1 MLREMLKSMRPHQW
15 YKNLVLFAGL
25 VFAGELFIFPHL
37 IKAFA
42 AFLIFCFLSGAG
54 YILNDI
60 IDRKIDFN
68 HPEKSKRPV
77 TSGKISVQYALV
89 GALLIC
95 ITGNGAAFLVDYE
108 FGLCTVLY
116 SVITVL
122 YSKVLK
128 NLVVIDVL
136 TISVGFVI
144 RAVAGAVV
152 IHVYISPWLVLCAF
166 MLALFL
172 ALCKRK
178 QDTSGLYKPVFLD
191 QLISIVTALVIMSY
205 SLYTFLRAAQEMM
218 VTIPLVLYGLFRFLN
233 ISYGEEGPGRIELI
247 FLDKGLLL
255 TGVTWVILVVLIV
268 YVWEL

>member
-25 VFAGELFIFPHL
+25 VFAGELFVFPHL
-37 IKAFA
+37 IKAFT
-42 AFLIFCFLSGAG
+42 AFLIFCLLSGAG
-54 YILNDI
+54 YIFNDI
-60 IDRKIDFN
+60 IDRKIDFD

-77 TSGKISVQYALV
+77 TSGKISVRYALM
-89 GALLIC
+89 GALFIC
-95 ITGNGAAFLVDYE
+95 AAGNGAAFLVDYE
-108 FGLCTVLY
+108 FGLCTALY

-178 QDTSGLYKPVFLD
+178 QDTSGLYGPVFLD

-218 VTIPLVLYGLFRFLN
+218 VTIPLILYGLFRFLN

-255 TGVTWVILVVLIV
+255 TGVTWVLLVVLIV